1 MEKKRIRVA
10 AAVIREGDRILA
22 TQRGYGPYKD
32 WWEFPGGKIEPGETP
47 EEAVVREI
55 REELKAKI
63 AIEKFLISVEWE
75 YPEFFLTMDCFLCT
89 LPGGKMT
96 LLEHEAARWLPVS
109 DLWQVKWLP
118 ADTEVLEAIER
129 TAGKEASAAKEAVA
143 PRTVEETEI

>member
-47 EEAVVREI
+47 EEALVREI
-55 REELKAKI
+55 REELKAEI

-109 DLWQVKWLP
+109 DLRQVKWLP

-129 TAGKEASAAKEAVA
+129 T
-143 PRTVEETEI
+143 VEETGI

>member
-47 EEAVVREI
+47 EEALVREI
-55 REELKAKI
+55 REELKAEI

-109 DLWQVKWLP
+109 DLRQVKWLP

-129 TAGKEASAAKEAVA
+129 TIK
-143 PRTVEETEI
+143 ETEI